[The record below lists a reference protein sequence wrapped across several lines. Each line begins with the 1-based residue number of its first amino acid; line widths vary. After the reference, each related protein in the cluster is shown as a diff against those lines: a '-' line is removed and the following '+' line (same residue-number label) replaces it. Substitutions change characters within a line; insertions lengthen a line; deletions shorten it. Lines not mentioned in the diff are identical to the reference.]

1 MRANTPDAD
10 AGCADIRGERD
21 RLAALLAEGASL
33 VAEGQRRGD
42 ELAVRLGAFS
52 ISGDGKH

>member
-1 MRANTPDAD
+1 VRADPGDTATRCD
-10 AGCADIRGERD
+10 GIRAERD

-42 ELAVRLGAFS
+42 ELAVRLRS
-52 ISGDGKH
+52 LH